1 MPFNEP
7 QFFFLNS
14 TVTYLFDCFFAK
26 SEPVRQ
32 AGEGESICLST
43 GGTAANRII
52 YFVWK
57 PVFYAVFHRNDE
69 NFVIFVVVFSKKK
82 QFNKR
87 GLV

>member
-1 MPFNEP
+1 MSHIFFN
-7 QFFFLNS
+7 
-14 TVTYLFDCFFAK
+14 CFFAK

-57 PVFYAVFHRNDE
+57 TVLYAVFHRNDE
-69 NFVIFVVVFSKKK
+69 NFVIFVVVFSKKNN
-82 QFNKR
+82 FNKR